1 MLKPLCGDQPCR
13 APQTRGVVGECTAVF
28 TLHSPWQAS
37 RKKCIIYLAICC
49 LCCPISKMEKKKKKK
64 GKIYLL
70 FKNLRPADLEHNLN
84 FCLSGLTGMGSRAGV
99 AGSRNV
105 VHSA

>member
-64 GKIYLL
+64 AKSTFYLKI
-70 FKNLRPADLEHNLN
+70 
-84 FCLSGLTGMGSRAGV
+84 
-99 AGSRNV
+99 
-105 VHSA
+105 